1 MRKGHIITTIIVTMA
16 MALAAGCTAATPDI
30 TAETTYAAETEGTV
44 ESTEDIETK
53 AIIKESNHAVRE
65 TTATE
70 TIAETTAVA
79 TKETTAAET
88 TEADD
93 ETQAAKT
100 EKPAKTE
107 STKPAETK
115 REASPMTDGTPA
127 EETKPE
133 EPAKAP
139 AEQPEEKHEAPAEQ
153 PAPAPAPTE
162 APKPAET
169 EAPKPAETEAPKHEH
184 SWKEHY
190 ATRQVLV
197 REAWTEEEY
206 VGDETR
212 DIIEEHTFCNGCGA
226 DVTGIGMGAHADA
239 SEGGT
244 DAHGGWSTRSVV
256 VGQET
261 VPVYIPVFHDAEYT
275 TEQYVDYYYCDC
287 GARK

>member
-1 MRKGHIITTIIVTMA
+1 MKTKLLILLATTLLAI
-16 MALAAGCTAATPDI
+16 ALMAGCTA
-30 TAETTYAAETEGTV
+30 TASAEPETEGTV

-53 AIIKESNHAVRE
+53 TTVKETDHTVPE

-70 TIAETTAVA
+70 TVPTTEATTVEETTA
-79 TKETTAAET
+79 TKN
-88 TEADD
+88 

-107 STKPAETK
+107 STKPTETK

-127 EETKPE
+127 GEAKPE

-139 AEQPEEKHEAPAEQ
+139 AEQPEEKHKAPAEQ
-153 PAPAPAPTE
+153 PAPAPAPEPTPTE

-169 EAPKPAETEAPKHEH
+169 EAPKPVETEAPKHEH
-184 SWKEHY
+184 AWKEHY

-197 REAWTEEEY
+197 REAWVEEEY

-212 DIIEEHTFCNGCGA
+212 DIVEEHTFCSCGA
-226 DVTGIGMGAHADA
+226 DITGMAREDHITQIGEYEGHSGHVT
-239 SEGGT
+239 
-244 DAHGGWSTRSVV
+244 RPVV